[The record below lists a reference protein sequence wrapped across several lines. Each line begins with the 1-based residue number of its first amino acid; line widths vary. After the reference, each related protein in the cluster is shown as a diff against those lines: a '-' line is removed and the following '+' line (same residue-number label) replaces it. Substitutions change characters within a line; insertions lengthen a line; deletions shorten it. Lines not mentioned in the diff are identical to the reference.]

1 MVAEGEGLRPA
12 KPGDIVILMRSPGMA
27 ANTYQRA
34 LADRGID
41 SVSDR
46 GGSILDTSEAEIFL
60 ALLAILDNPHQDVPL
75 ATVLASPVFGFS
87 PDELAAPRTLER
99 DTDYYGALRAME
111 PKPEKL
117 TRFLTWLDDI
127 RSRLDDLPLPELIDA
142 IFDSTDLLDV
152 FSALPDGVQRAK
164 NLAALR
170 LSLIHI

>member
-99 DTDYYGALRAME
+99 DTDYYGALRHGAE
-111 PKPEKL
+111 AGKS
-117 TRFLTWLDDI
+117 
-127 RSRLDDLPLPELIDA
+127 SRA
-142 IFDSTDLLDV
+142 SSRGWMS
-152 FSALPDGVQRAK
+152 SALAWTTCRC
-164 NLAALR
+164 R
-170 LSLIHI
+170 S

>member
-1 MVAEGEGLRPA
+1 
-12 KPGDIVILMRSPGMA
+12 MA
-27 ANTYQRA
+27 STASATA
-34 LADRGID
+34 
-41 SVSDR
+41 

-75 ATVLASPVFGFS
+75 VTVLASPVFGFS

-117 TRFLTWLDDI
+117 TRFLTWLDEL
-127 RSRLDDLPLPELIDA
+127 RARMDDLPLPELIDA

-152 FSALPDGVQRAK
+152 FSALPDGVQRAEK
-164 NLAALR
+164 PRRTAR
-170 LSLIHI
+170 PRHCRR